1 MERKITIE
9 EETEYKEDYQ
19 MRMLMS
25 NEIIGILPVR
35 GRGFNGRS
43 CYDYNVSGKIS
54 MRAMY
59 ERNEISAKDIKIFLE
74 CLSMALEEVQKYLLD
89 IHCIL
94 LNPEYIFYE
103 EEQFYFCY

>member
-1 MERKITIE
+1 
-9 EETEYKEDYQ
+9 
-19 MRMLMS
+19 MLMS

-59 ERNEISAKDIKIFLE
+59 ERNEISCERHKNISGMF
-74 CLSMALEEVQKYLLD
+74 KYGA
-89 IHCIL
+89 
-94 LNPEYIFYE
+94 
-103 EEQFYFCY
+103 